1 MIQGNAKSGNAVFP
15 QGFKQCTGPNTK
27 QQQNDELLSAFLES
41 GVTCIGRDY
50 GNEDEAKKARAD
62 IAAVVSK
69 KYKGRVKVRC
79 IENSVYIMR
88 VL

>member
-1 MIQGNAKSGNAVFP
+1 MIQGNANSNDTVFP
-15 QGFKQCTGPNTK
+15 QGFKQCTGPKTK
-27 QQQNDELLSAFLES
+27 QEQNDELLTVFLES
-41 GVTCIGRDY
+41 GVTRIGRDY
-50 GNEDEAKKARAD
+50 DNEDEAKKAHAD